1 MILFVG
7 ATASLVAG
15 LASSLLGTGM
25 SIAQL
30 VQANK
35 QKKAAQS
42 AAAAAKQQFMNV
54 KEKDAFADVQVPTL
68 GYDLARQQLDR
79 QTQAA
84 TKAAQGAGA
93 EGVIG
98 AMPGIVQAGS
108 EAGLNVAAQQE
119 EAASRIKLAGASAK
133 AEAEGRRALA
143 ERQFY
148 ADELTGAQTAAA
160 AAQAN
165 KNAAI
170 EGIFSSV
177 GGGIEAGMGA
187 ASLYGNK
194 SYNKAATKASQG
206 VSAFPLTEEQ
216 YNQAVSPFI

>member
-15 LASSLLGTGM
+15 LASSLLGTGL

-35 QKKAAQS
+35 QKKAAQN
-42 AAAAAKQQFMNV
+42 AAAAAKQQFMNIQ
-54 KEKDAFADVQVPTL
+54 EKNTFAEVQPPTEVFN
-68 GYDLARQQLDR
+68 RFREQQDR
-79 QTQAA
+79 QIQAA

-98 AMPGIVQAGS
+98 AIPGILQAGT

-119 EAASRIKLAGASAK
+119 EAASKIKLAGAQAQ
-133 AEAEGRRALA
+133 AEAEARKALA
-143 ERQFY
+143 QREFIS
-148 ADELTGAQTAAA
+148 EEVTGASKAAA
-160 AAQAN
+160 TAQAN

-170 EGIFSSV
+170 ESIFSGI
-177 GGGIEAGMGA
+177 GGGIESVMSGLSPYGA
-187 ASLYGNK
+187 MAK
-194 SYNKAATKASQG
+194 ET
-206 VSAFPLTEEQ
+206 PTE
-216 YNQAVSPFI
+216 NPSIG